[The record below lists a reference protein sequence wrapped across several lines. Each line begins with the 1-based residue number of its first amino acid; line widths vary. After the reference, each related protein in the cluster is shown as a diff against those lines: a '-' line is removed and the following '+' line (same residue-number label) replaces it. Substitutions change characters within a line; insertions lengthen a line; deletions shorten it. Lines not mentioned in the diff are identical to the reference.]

1 MRIPVRRI
9 WSRTRWRFPFRLA
22 LALAL
27 FGALSACVNQ
37 TVRSASVQP
46 VRHAA
51 TDVAEDLLLDV
62 SIAIFDAG
70 LENYEE
76 GQQVYPEV
84 RKAEAHYMPNL
95 LSETMQN
102 SGAWGAVR
110 VVPDAKQV
118 SDLMVEGKILH
129 SDGEELRLHITAT
142 DSRAYVWL
150 DQDYEGNASRY
161 AYNET
166 SRKFQDPFQGVYND
180 ISNDLLDAMEKLGTE
195 ERVYIRRVSELLFAR
210 SFSSEAFDGYLEQN
224 RKGRYRIVRL
234 PAEDDPIIQWV
245 RTIRDRDHLFIDTMQ
260 EYFVGFNQ
268 QMIGP
273 YQEWRK
279 LSYEEAIALQEI
291 KADARRRMI
300 AGGISLLAGIAGA
313 ASNSRLGRTAG
324 SVAILGGGY
333 LLKSGMEK
341 RNEAEM
347 YAEAL
352 EELGL
357 SLEAEIT
364 PQVIEL
370 EDRTVVLSGNVEDQY
385 AQWRELLAELYRAE
399 IGELE
404 TPHDTAVGA
413 DTF

>member
-1 MRIPVRRI
+1 M
-9 WSRTRWRFPFRLA
+9 
-22 LALAL
+22 AL

-37 TVRSASVQP
+37 TIRSASVQS
-46 VRHAA
+46 VRYAS
-51 TDVAEDLLLDV
+51 TDVSEDLLLDA

-84 RKAEAHYMPNL
+84 RKAEAHYMPRL
-95 LSETMQN
+95 LGETMQD

-110 VVPDAKQV
+110 VVPDSKQV

-129 SDGEELRLHITAT
+129 SDGEELRLRIRAT
-142 DSRAYVWL
+142 DSWGRVWL
-150 DQDYEGNASRY
+150 DQKYQGNASIY
-161 AYNET
+161 AYQET
-166 SRKFQDPFQGVYND
+166 GRKSQDPFQGMYNN
-180 ISNDLLDAMEKLGTE
+180 ISNDLLDAMEKLRME
-195 ERVYIRRVSELLFAR
+195 ERVEIRRVSELLFAR
-210 SFSSEAFDGYLEQN
+210 SFSAEAFDGYLKED
-224 RKGRYRIVRL
+224 RKGQKRIVRL

-245 RTIRDRDHLFIDTMQ
+245 RTIRYRDKLFIDTMQ
-260 EYFVGFNQ
+260 EYYAGFNQ

-279 LSYEEAIALQEI
+279 LSYEEAIALKEL
-291 KADARRRMI
+291 KAESRRRMI
-300 AGGISLLAGIAGA
+300 AGGIALLAGIAGA
-313 ASNSRLGRTAG
+313 ASDSSIGRTAG

-333 LLKSGMEK
+333 MLKTGLEK

-347 YAEAL
+347 HAEAL

-404 TPHDTAVGA
+404 PPPGQAAGA
-413 DTF
+413 DVF